1 MGAHSNQPEVLT
13 PTMDQLI
20 SDGILLERTYSFMFC
35 SPTVAPLDCNPEAK
49 ALVAAGL
56 LPASP
61 PPLAGG

>member
-1 MGAHSNQPEVLT
+1 L
-13 PTMDQLI
+13 L
-20 SDGILLERTYSFMFC
+20 SDMSKAVPRPFLEPSCRRALFMFC